1 MKAPANL
8 KWEIQPDAVLGGS
21 EENHR
26 IMREGILDAQERQ
39 TKYAGGN
46 EITFEVG
53 EWVWLST
60 KHIRMTRP
68 SKNINWYCGG
78 PSMVSKIIDQNT

>member
-1 MKAPANL
+1 MMTPFLAVYHWHPQMQFKVMKAPANL

-53 EWVWLST
+53 E
-60 KHIRMTRP
+60 
-68 SKNINWYCGG
+68 
-78 PSMVSKIIDQNT
+78 